1 MTLSFIPK
9 LLAMCGVLV
18 LLGPWLIG
26 LMVDYIRQLIGQIP
40 GRCPDRRG
48 RRTMI
53 AFTLEQLNGWIGQFI
68 WPFVR
73 ILALVATAPLFA
85 ESAVPVKVK
94 VGLSFVLAAAIGPT
108 LDPMPPVA
116 PGSYAGLW
124 MVMQQVLTGIA
135 LGFTM
140 RIVFASVQTAGE
152 FIGLQ
157 MGLSFASFFDPG
169 TGANTAVL
177 SRMLNVIAMLT
188 FLALDGHL
196 LVLAAL
202 VRSFDTLPIAQIQL
216 HQNGWG
222 VVVEWG
228 KTIFVSGLLLALP
241 LICALLTI
249 NGHEH
254 PQPRRAAAVGVLGGF
269 SRDPDR
275 GRHRAHRGAAHAGP
289 LESLFESGLS
299 AMSRVVTD

>member
-1 MTLSFIPK
+1 M
-9 LLAMCGVLV
+9 
-18 LLGPWLIG
+18 
-26 LMVDYIRQLIGQIP
+26 
-40 GRCPDRRG
+40 
-48 RRTMI
+48 
-53 AFTLEQLNGWIGQFI
+53 
-68 WPFVR
+68 
-73 ILALVATAPLFA
+73 
-85 ESAVPVKVK
+85 KVK

-108 LDPMPPVA
+108 LDPMPPGS
-116 PGSYAGLW
+116 GSYAGLW

-140 RIVFASVQTAGE
+140 RIVFACADGRRVHRPADGSVLR
-152 FIGLQ
+152 I
-157 MGLSFASFFDPG
+157 FFDPG

-249 NGHEH
+249 NLAMASSTA
-254 PQPRRAAAVGVLGGF
+254 PRSSCRCSALNRAPA
-269 SRDPDR
+269 SRP
-275 GRHRAHRGAAHAGP
+275 
-289 LESLFESGLS
+289 
-299 AMSRVVTD
+299 

>member
-1 MTLSFIPK
+1 
-9 LLAMCGVLV
+9 
-18 LLGPWLIG
+18 
-26 LMVDYIRQLIGQIP
+26 
-40 GRCPDRRG
+40 
-48 RRTMI
+48 MI

-157 MGLSFASFFDPG
+157 MGLSFASSSIP
-169 TGANTAVL
+169 APA
-177 SRMLNVIAMLT
+177 
-188 FLALDGHL
+188 
-196 LVLAAL
+196 
-202 VRSFDTLPIAQIQL
+202 PI
-216 HQNGWG
+216 
-222 VVVEWG
+222 
-228 KTIFVSGLLLALP
+228 
-241 LICALLTI
+241 
-249 NGHEH
+249 
-254 PQPRRAAAVGVLGGF
+254 RRCC
-269 SRDPDR
+269 
-275 GRHRAHRGAAHAGP
+275 RACSTSSP
-289 LESLFESGLS
+289 C
-299 AMSRVVTD
+299 